1 MATYALLKIGVP
13 DPEEDHLEVGKVVLK
28 WKTLFFR
35 DAEDRKRFID
45 LHKIESRGSGYPEF
59 DYLEADL
66 ETCLRALF
74 PNAIVTSVRSG
85 AWEGYGHGHETI
97 TARNGD
103 GTLIYEC
110 DRIARCEGPGYS
122 CSYDHGPW
130 FEYGQSVTCPV
141 APETRLAEAVL
152 MYFDGKYPSIE
163 LKKLALKAFEEVA
176 AD

>member
-13 DPEEDHLEVGKVVLK
+13 DPEESHLEVGKVIIK

-35 DAEDRKRFID
+35 DAASRERFIENN
-45 LHKIESRGSGYPEF
+45 KIESRGSGYPEF

-74 PNAIVTSVRSG
+74 PNAIVTCVRSG
-85 AWEGYGHGHETI
+85 AWNGYGHGHETI

-110 DRIARCEGPGYS
+110 DRVACCEGPGYS

-130 FEYGQSVTCPV
+130 FEYGHITSCSVGS
-141 APETRLAEAVL
+141 EKGLAEAVL
-152 MYFDGKYPSIE
+152 RYFDGAYPSIE
-163 LKKLALKAFEEVA
+163 LKKLALKVVEEVA
-176 AD
+176 

>member
-1 MATYALLKIGVP
+1 MATTALLKIGVP
-13 DPEEDHLEVGKVVLK
+13 DPEEDHLEIGKVVLK
-28 WKTLFFR
+28 WKTFFFR
-35 DAEDRKRFID
+35 DNASRQEFV
-45 LHKIESRGSGYPEF
+45 HTNKIEFRESGYGF
-59 DYLEADL
+59 DYMETDL
-66 ETCLRALF
+66 ETCLRALLLD
-74 PNAIVTSVRSG
+74 AIVTTTRSG
-85 AWEGYGHGHETI
+85 KWEGYGHGHETI
-97 TARNGD
+97 AARNGD

-163 LKKLALKAFEEVA
+163 LKKLALKAFEGVA
-176 AD
+176 

>member
-1 MATYALLKIGVP
+1 MATCLLKIGVP
-13 DPEEDHLEVGKVVLK
+13 RPNEKYVEIGKVILK
-28 WKTLFFR
+28 RTTLFFR
-35 DAEDRKRFID
+35 DEKSREEFVKTNNIRFQWSYAKYD
-45 LHKIESRGSGYPEF
+45 HY
-59 DYLEADL
+59 EADL

-74 PNAIVTSVRSG
+74 PNAIVTCVRSG
-85 AWEGYGHGHETI
+85 KWEGYGHGYETI
-97 TARNGD
+97 TASNGD
-103 GTLIYEC
+103 GTLIYKC
-110 DRIARCEGPGYS
+110 DRVARCEGPGYS

-176 AD
+176 

>member
-13 DPEEDHLEVGKVVLK
+13 DPEEDHLEIGKVVLK
-28 WKTLFFR
+28 WKTFFFR
-35 DAEDRKRFID
+35 DNASRQEFVSTN
-45 LHKIESRGSGYPEF
+45 KIEFRESEF
-59 DYLEADL
+59 DYMETDL
-66 ETCLRALF
+66 ETCLRALL
-74 PNAIVTSVRSG
+74 PDAIVTCVRSG

>member
-1 MATYALLKIGVP
+1 MLKIGVP
-13 DPEEDHLEVGKVVLK
+13 DPEEDHLEIGKVVLK
-28 WKTLFFR
+28 WKTFFFR
-35 DAEDRKRFID
+35 DNASRQEFVYTN
-45 LHKIESRGSGYPEF
+45 KIEFRESEF
-59 DYLEADL
+59 DYMETDL
-66 ETCLRALF
+66 ETCLRALL
-74 PNAIVTSVRSG
+74 PDAIVTCVRSG

-110 DRIARCEGPGYS
+110 NRVARCEGPGCS

-176 AD
+176 